1 MTITVIQAHQ
11 KHAPLWDRY
20 VHRHSGAVLYHL
32 FAWKTVI
39 ERTYGHKTYYL
50 AALSEDG
57 AQVTGVLPL
66 VHLRHFI
73 FGNTLVS
80 QPFFDMGGVLADD
93 ENTEKALIA
102 RAVGLGRSLNVDWVE
117 LRHTRSHSCF
127 ENGPFSE
134 SVSWRLET
142 HKVRMVLDLP
152 SSSDVLMKAFRSKL
166 RSQIKKPLKR
176 GLKARIGG
184 TELLDAFYQVFLIN
198 MRDLGSPVHA
208 RILFHNVLEQFGQ
221 DARIVIVQYGDIPC
235 AASIIAGF
243 KMVLLNPWASSLRT
257 YSHLSPN
264 MLLYWTM
271 LEYACDNGYTIFDFG
286 RSTPG
291 EGTHRFKRQWG
302 ARPEVLHWYRIYL
315 NAHPPET
322 ALSETSKFD
331 RAIGYWQRLPVSVT
345 ALMGPMIRKHIG
357 L

>member
-1 MTITVIQAHQ
+1 MTITVIQACH

-20 VHRHSGAVLYHL
+20 VHRHSGAVLYHM
-32 FAWKTVI
+32 FAWKAVI

-50 AALSEDG
+50 AAFSQDG
-57 AQVTGVLPL
+57 TQVTGVLPL

-73 FGNTLVS
+73 FGNTLIS

-102 RAVGLGRSLNVDWVE
+102 RAVALGRSLKVDWVE
-117 LRHTRSHSCF
+117 LRHTRSQSCF
-127 ENGPFSE
+127 ERCCFPD
-134 SVSWRLET
+134 SVSCHLET

-152 SSSDVLMKAFRSKL
+152 PSSDVLMKAFRSKL
-166 RSQIKKPLKR
+166 RSQIKKPLKM

-184 TELLDAFYQVFLIN
+184 TELLDAFYGVFLIN

-208 RILFHNVLEQFGQ
+208 RSLFYNVLEQFGQ
-221 DARIVIVQYGDIPC
+221 DARIVIVQCGDTPC
-235 AASIIAGF
+235 AAGIIAGF
-243 KMVLLNPWASSLRT
+243 KRVLLNPWASSLRAH
-257 YSHLSPN
+257 SHLSPN

-291 EGTHRFKRQWG
+291 AGTHRFKQQWG

-315 NAHPPET
+315 NGPPPGT
-322 ALSETSKFD
+322 GASETSKFD
-331 RAIGYWQRLPVSVT
+331 RAIQCWRCLPVSVT